1 MSVIEYV
8 GSNTNLGSNTHNT
21 RHTYTHTYSNIK
33 SAQTKAIHS
42 VINLKPNFTTLYQLF
57 I

>member
-21 RHTYTHTYSNIK
+21 RHTYTHI
-33 SAQTKAIHS
+33 QQH
-42 VINLKPNFTTLYQLF
+42 
-57 I
+57 